1 LIDQAGMTLF
11 LAEFVG
17 NCNWEAANANPG
29 ASLTNWTYF
38 DNVYSGPNF
47 QQLWGMMAYLN
58 QRGITNGVMPKFTGP
73 TALWM
78 GGESLTPG
86 YENAYAEMLAS
97 AVIYARKTQNLQ
109 FTVVSPLNEPDT
121 TYTGVHLSGA
131 SQYVTVVDDLG
142 QQLDANGMS
151 DVRFSGPDLAYTTT
165 SWMTAMMGD
174 PYLMSKVAHFGL
186 HGYQGLSSD
195 ATGVSSF
202 LQHSAYPNTHFWMT
216 EFSVWCESCQTTG
229 GDDSWANAEGIAS
242 FLLDLLAEGASAGLV
257 YEAWDGEWIN
267 YNASTGQDTAATWDF
282 WGLFAVDDINAV
294 NKTYTPRKQFYTVS
308 QITKYVAPGAIR
320 IGVSGASTPLTLLA
334 FYNTN
339 NGQFTLTGVNSNSS
353 ASSLSCALTSLPA
366 IPSLALYYTSSTTNL
381 CYGGS
386 VAVNNG
392 AFSVVVPASCV
403 FTLTYTN
410 TVAGLAVPLAASQAP
425 YFLAPFE
432 QNGSISLTLVGAS
445 GRACLV
451 EASSDLVN
459 WSEVTNV
466 TLLDGTA
473 TISQPMTAGAHFYRA
488 TLLP

>member
-1 LIDQAGMTLF
+1 
-11 LAEFVG
+11 
-17 NCNWEAANANPG
+17 
-29 ASLTNWTYF
+29 
-38 DNVYSGPNF
+38 
-47 QQLWGMMAYLN
+47 
-58 QRGITNGVMPKFTGP
+58 
-73 TALWM
+73 M